1 VGGVMVDL
9 DKLREFSAAHD
20 LWVVE
25 DAAHAFPAAWRRS
38 ADDEW
43 TSCGKS
49 TSSVSCFSFYANK
62 TITTGEGGMAV
73 TADRGVA
80 DRMRLMSLHGL
91 SRDAWNRYSGIGNW
105 DYQIVAPGFKYN
117 LIDIC
122 AALGIHQLRRSEE
135 MRELRESI
143 AIGYTEQFRSIAE
156 IDTPPLPH
164 NRLHAW
170 HLYPSGSVSIG

>member
-1 VGGVMVDL
+1 MVDL
-9 DKLREFSAAHD
+9 DAREFSAAHD

-25 DAAHAFPAAWRRS
+25 DAAHAFPAACRRC

-43 TSCGKS
+43 TSCGKN

-91 SRDAWNRYSGIGNW
+91 SRDAWNRYSEIGKW

-117 LIDIC
+117 LTDIC
-122 AALGIHQLRRSEE
+122 AALGINFVALKKCVRFASRLR
-135 MRELRESI
+135 LVT
-143 AIGYTEQFRSIAE
+143 GTV
-156 IDTPPLPH
+156 
-164 NRLHAW
+164 
-170 HLYPSGSVSIG
+170 SVDCRN